1 MVSQNVPRVEADG
14 PSGERGGQSRAR
26 SENACTSRAHRAR
39 GVRVGPDRGTAN
51 YYLIVRITEYN
62 NNCGR

>member
-1 MVSQNVPRVEADG
+1 MVSQNVPRVETG
-14 PSGERGGQSRAR
+14 GSSGGQSR

-51 YYLIVRITEYN
+51 YYLIVHITEYN
-62 NNCGR
+62 NNRGR